1 MNTIQQDDANQ
12 ADFMF
17 YEIRLSRELCQVSI
31 QTQHLADYVAMV
43 EGVIIESRLHEMAVI
58 RE

>member
-1 MNTIQQDDANQ
+1 
-12 ADFMF
+12 MF
-17 YEIRLSRELCQVSI
+17 YEIWSSRELCQVSI
-31 QTQHLADYVAMV
+31 QTQHLADYVAML